1 METGRTLEENK
12 FQKSN
17 ATLKSG
23 KKTEDKDSQPNNEIL
38 AESERKLDI
47 GFLFSKKEETKSSS
61 RSFYIKDENYKKLQT
76 IAKSKGFS
84 VSEVLNRILD
94 HIQA

>member
-1 METGRTLEENK
+1 MGTGRTPNENQ

-23 KKTEDKDSQPNNEIL
+23 KKTENMDNQTNNATL
-38 AESERKLDI
+38 GESEKKLDI
-47 GFLFSKKEETKSSS
+47 DFLFSKKDETKSSS
-61 RSFYIKDENYKKLQT
+61 HSFYIKDENYKKLQI
-76 IAKSKGFS
+76 IAKEKGFS

-94 HIQA
+94 HI